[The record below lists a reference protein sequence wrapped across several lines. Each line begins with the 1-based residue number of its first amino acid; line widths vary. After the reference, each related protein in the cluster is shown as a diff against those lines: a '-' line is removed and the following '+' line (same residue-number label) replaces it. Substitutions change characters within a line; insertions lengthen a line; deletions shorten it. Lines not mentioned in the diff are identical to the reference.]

1 MAFPTLQPTSR
12 NFDAGDYPVKIFKAQ
27 SGAEV
32 RIMYG
37 SKRSG
42 MMLTLSYD
50 NITDTNADSFVTH
63 YDEVFGAYT
72 TFKLPKALLAGWE
85 GSSTTLTAINTGSKW
100 RYAEPP
106 TITSVR
112 PGLSSVQVKLLG
124 VL

>member
-12 NFDAGDYPVKIFKAQ
+12 NFEAGEYPVKVFKAQ
-27 SGAEV
+27 SGAEI

-42 MMLTLSYD
+42 MMLSLSYD
-50 NITDTNADSFVTH
+50 NITDANADAFVTH
-63 YDEVFGAYT
+63 FDEVFGVYA
-72 TFKLPKALLAGWE
+72 TFKLPNALLAGWG
-85 GSSTTLTAINTGSKW
+85 GSSSTLTAINTGSKW
-100 RYAEPP
+100 RYAQAP

-112 PGLSSVQVKLLG
+112 PGRSTVQIALVG